1 MCREEA
7 DTPRHF
13 FFRCPALMGWRLRRY
28 GTIFLNPEDVR
39 DDGEVAALAAAVRD
53 LQSRTATP
61 W

>member
-1 MCREEA
+1 
-7 DTPRHF
+7 
-13 FFRCPALMGWRLRRY
+13 MGWRLRMY

-61 W
+61 R